1 LVGYVICENDVTAY
15 TISIQQNNKTE
26 TTMDG
31 FFLIYVCCVVSAQR
45 SAGKSSSCSHEIQEL
60 DPESHSSAKKK
71 KQRYS
76 PIKAQVFCFVFFLLQ
91 TAGRKLF

>member
-1 LVGYVICENDVTAY
+1 VICENDVTAY

-60 DPESHSSAKKK
+60 DLEFHSSAKKK
-71 KQRYS
+71 KKKKKIFHKKKQ
-76 PIKAQVFCFVFFLLQ
+76 K
-91 TAGRKLF
+91 